1 MGLVQN
7 VGIGLVNG
15 DACRL
20 ITILQ
25 FIAQPSRWDS
35 GLHEASEGCSLVETE
50 ELACLAVCV
59 ESPCSVTNLISLYKV
74 VFNGCDEL
82 EVVARQEC
90 LVFVKT
96 NGSLLKLGQCSDTS
110 FPERLCHIDYQNI
123 CPFSNFSVSVDTR
136 EREETAILKIFKYA
150 DNEKLVRHS
159 LCAYRGVEER
169 FVSLTFGTI
178 WR

>member
-1 MGLVQN
+1 
-7 VGIGLVNG
+7 
-15 DACRL
+15 
-20 ITILQ
+20 
-25 FIAQPSRWDS
+25 
-35 GLHEASEGCSLVETE
+35 
-50 ELACLAVCV
+50 
-59 ESPCSVTNLISLYKV
+59 LYKV

-123 CPFSNFSVSVDTR
+123 CPFSNFSISVDAR
-136 EREETAILKIFKYA
+136 ERQETAVLKIFKYA